1 MSFIF
6 QIGSDASRERLDKLI
21 EERLKPGANKKDI
34 DKRIWD
40 LFGETWSVMFTDLSG
55 FSRQVAEFGIIHF
68 LQIIFESQVIIVPC
82 IDRYD
87 GIMLKMEGDSMM
99 LLFRRPEKAL
109 ACAIAM
115 QKASKEYNIG
125 KEKTEQMLLCIGLGY
140 GMMLRIGDNDIF
152 GAEVNAAS
160 KLGEDIADAWEI
172 LITENFKNAITDTS
186 YTFEKIE
193 EIPPGAKSA
202 YKLIYEI

>member
-1 MSFIF
+1 
-6 QIGSDASRERLDKLI
+6 
-21 EERLKPGANKKDI
+21 
-34 DKRIWD
+34 
-40 LFGETWSVMFTDLSG
+40 MFTDLSG

-68 LQIIFESQVIIVPC
+68 LQIIYESQVIVVPC

-87 GIMLKMEGDSMM
+87 GIMLKMEGDSML

-115 QKASKEYNIG
+115 QTASKEYNVG
-125 KEKTEQMLLCIGLGY
+125 KDETEQMLLCIGLGY
-140 GMMLRIGDNDIF
+140 GRMLRIGDNDIF
-152 GAEVNAAS
+152 GSEVNAAS

-172 LITENFKNAITDTS
+172 LVTEEFRNAVTDIS

-193 EIPPGAKSA
+193 EIPPGARGA
-202 YKLIYEI
+202 YRLVYEI